1 MTYTPRQIADA
12 LDLAV
17 LKPNATRN
25 DVECACALAYK
36 HKIKSV
42 CVAPIYV
49 PLAVNLFGN
58 VSCVIGF
65 PHGNS
70 TPDAKYREA
79 ADALRDG
86 AKELDVVTN
95 YGRFLDGDS
104 SPIIEELE
112 VIVSVTH
119 GRGAVVKAI
128 LETCYYTPKQI
139 RQACDIC
146 VEHGV
151 DFVKTSTGFG
161 PKGAEYVPT
170 LTMIDAVKDKCQVK
184 ASGGINNYA
193 RAQFYL
199 DLGCTRLGSSKFL
212 ELLP

>member
-70 TPDAKYREA
+70 TRTPSIVKLLTHYGM
-79 ADALRDG
+79 ALRSWM
-86 AKELDVVTN
+86 L
-95 YGRFLDGDS
+95 
-104 SPIIEELE
+104 SPIM
-112 VIVSVTH
+112 V
-119 GRGAVVKAI
+119 
-128 LETCYYTPKQI
+128 
-139 RQACDIC
+139 
-146 VEHGV
+146 
-151 DFVKTSTGFG
+151 
-161 PKGAEYVPT
+161 
-170 LTMIDAVKDKCQVK
+170 
-184 ASGGINNYA
+184 
-193 RAQFYL
+193 
-199 DLGCTRLGSSKFL
+199 GSSTEIAAPSSKSWR
-212 ELLP
+212 